1 MVKLSGVKHRA
12 ADVALAVKRLQH
24 RHHRALSQALAP
36 LGLSLVQWDTLRHL
50 DRQPDASLHDLAV
63 LTFQTDQSF
72 GSLAVRMAERGLIE
86 RITGPGRA
94 VRHRLTDEGARL
106 AAITSG
112 GAIPDTADYDVIED
126 PAGAFV
132 GKVNEDFAIESMSG
146 DIFLLGNRSWRILRV
161 EAGRLR
167 VADVDS
173 RQCAV
178 ERRRTRARDELDRL
192 HDAV

>member
-1 MVKLSGVKHRA
+1 MVKIAAVKHRP

-50 DRQPDASLHDLAV
+50 HRQPDASLHDLAV

-86 RITGPGRA
+86 RVAGPGRA

-106 AAITSG
+106 RAEGQKAVDGVVESSFSALSAEQLQQLG
-112 GAIPDTADYDVIED
+112 DLLDTAL
-126 PAGAFV
+126 G
-132 GKVNEDFAIESMSG
+132 G
-146 DIFLLGNRSWRILRV
+146 DL
-161 EAGRLR
+161 
-167 VADVDS
+167 AD
-173 RQCAV
+173 Q
-178 ERRRTRARDELDRL
+178 
-192 HDAV
+192 